1 MISPEKVKENA
12 TGYFERGLKYGYL
25 TNELIEFL
33 GQDIITAPS
42 STSSIFT
49 NSFEGG
55 LIDHMLKVT
64 KYALAVNDAL
74 PESKRVDK
82 TSLIKVC
89 CLHQIGKAKLFV
101 PATEDWKIKKGIAYE
116 FNNDLVAMRVGERS
130 LFYALTHG
138 VKLNEVEAQALL
150 NYDKV
155 DDKQAASFSDTL
167 TELLKVGNTLAIIVE
182 K

>member
-12 TGYFERGLKYGYL
+12 SGYFERGLKYGYL
-25 TNELIEFL
+25 TNELIDFL
-33 GQDIITAPS
+33 GTDIISAPS

-49 NSFEGG
+49 NAFEGG

-64 KYALAVNDAL
+64 KYALVANDAL

-89 CLHQIGKAKLFV
+89 CLHQIGKAKLFI
-101 PATEDWKIKKGIAYE
+101 ATTEDWKVKKGIGYE

-130 LFYALTHG
+130 LYYALTNG
-138 VKLNEVEAQALL
+138 VKLNEIEAQALL
-150 NYDKV
+150 NYDKY
-155 DDKQAASFSDTL
+155 DDKQAANFSDTL
-167 TELLKVGNTLAIIVE
+167 TELLKVGNILATIVE